1 MKNCLVCVFKVW
13 TLTAVGWMF
22 NYPPWLEIYYQELV
36 IFSAVTN
43 WIKRDTKKSTH
54 QNVKLMMEGA
64 WLKDI
69 RLNDGTALSD
79 YKCCLSNI
87 MCDEAGT
94 TCHLNECALCPG
106 IENLKQELCMK
117 LEEEMIDHITYKQW
131 VSVDRCTFEHL
142 KHSQNPQKSLWN
154 PF

>member
-1 MKNCLVCVFKVW
+1 M
-13 TLTAVGWMF
+13 
-22 NYPPWLEIYYQELV
+22 I
-36 IFSAVTN
+36 
-43 WIKRDTKKSTH
+43 
-54 QNVKLMMEGA
+54 EGA
-64 WLKDI
+64 RLKDI

-79 YKCCLSNI
+79 YKCCLSKI

-131 VSVDRCTFEHL
+131 VSVDRCTFETVTKTTEEFVESFCENL
-142 KHSQNPQKSLWN
+142 LVLKKHSFIAKKTV
-154 PF
+154 